1 MNTTA
6 QDTVTPGPTATAPP
20 ETIPSKKAPKKRVRN
35 FTADDRA
42 AHRIFEKGRREAFKE
57 RLIELAANL
66 PALADTDPQRL
77 SKHVVIDESIARH
90 KLLESRCSDA
100 LQCINSLLQ
109 EREELLDEVNNWRR
123 NNGALMRQP
132 RPLNVNMDAFAETER
147 ELRRR
152 VALQLGRPTR
162 KSSEQ
167 SGGPTDEHSQAG
179 SSTNNQT
186 DEAAQ
191 VPRVLPSEPTQ
202 DARAVS
208 ELNNLLLDTSWPE
221 ETESPSVRI
230 FSGTVMESLAM
241 PDQGTAMSSNAQ
253 SESMPVSSTNIND
266 YQLLRGIDHDRQ
278 GMYQNGILMDFSST
292 GTPTFDG
299 MDPSQVP
306 ISPAFLGPSV
316 ANQDL
321 HFQQKQQ
328 HQHQQQQQW
337 ASWPG

>member
-90 KLLESRCSDA
+90 KLLEK
-100 LQCINSLLQ
+100 
-109 EREELLDEVNNWRR
+109 REELLDEVNNWRR

-278 GMYQNGILMDFSST
+278 GMYQNGMLMDFSST

>member
-1 MNTTA
+1 
-6 QDTVTPGPTATAPP
+6 
-20 ETIPSKKAPKKRVRN
+20 
-35 FTADDRA
+35 
-42 AHRIFEKGRREAFKE
+42 
-57 RLIELAANL
+57 
-66 PALADTDPQRL
+66 
-77 SKHVVIDESIARH
+77 
-90 KLLESRCSDA
+90 
-100 LQCINSLLQ
+100 
-109 EREELLDEVNNWRR
+109 
-123 NNGALMRQP
+123 MRQP
-132 RPLNVNMDAFAETER
+132 RPINVNMDAFAETER

-179 SSTNNQT
+179 SSTNNQP

-221 ETESPSVRI
+221 ETESSSVRI

-253 SESMPVSSTNIND
+253 SESMPVSNANTND
-266 YQLLRGIDHDRQ
+266 YQPLRGIDHDRQ
-278 GMYQNGILMDFSST
+278 GMYQNGMLMDFSST

-306 ISPAFLGPSV
+306 ISPTFLGPSV

-337 ASWPG
+337 ASWPGWSIQRLSYAHATVRDAIAVQICFRTSSTLALLLSSPPMKSFRASARRVVEMGSASIAFVSSAPPLAR